1 MATLSIGLPIY
12 NGATHVRNCL
22 DSVLSQSF
30 QDFEIFISDNA
41 STDGTQ
47 QICEEYAHRDHRI
60 KYVRQTENIGAPGNF
75 RFVFEQTSSPLFK
88 WMAHDDWID
97 VDWLSKLVP
106 LALEKHAIV
115 FGHLQMATYDG
126 LEMAHQANCRK
137 MEYQGSP
144 LKRQINYAIEPAN
157 LGKANIIYGVFP
169 RDAIT
174 ERSFEIFSGY
184 GAPGDVMMLTDCL
197 HRFPILFAG
206 PTRLYKRA
214 APSPADATKEKRPS
228 LFERTMVRQFMTL
241 EPPSFRLA
249 FLACYP
255 VAIFRMK
262 FERKIRRFLSRF
274 SKKHTS

>member
-12 NGATHVRNCL
+12 NGAAHVRNCL
-22 DSVLSQSF
+22 DSVLNQTF

-47 QICEEYAHRDHRI
+47 QICEEFTRKDSRI

-97 VDWLSKLVP
+97 PDWLSKLVP
-106 LALEKHAIV
+106 LALEQRAIV

-126 LEMAHQANCRK
+126 VDMAHQANCRK
-137 MEYQGSP
+137 MEYKGHA
-144 LKRQINYAIEPAN
+144 LRRQITYAIEPAN

-174 ERSFEIFSGY
+174 ERSFEIFSGF

-197 HRFPILFAG
+197 RQFPILFAG
-206 PTRLYKRA
+206 PTRLYKRVA
-214 APSPADATKEKRPS
+214 QPRAPGAIKEKRPS
-228 LFERTMVRQFMTL
+228 VFERTMVSQFMTL
-241 EPPSFRLA
+241 EPPSFRIA

-255 VAIFRMK
+255 VAVARMK
-262 FERKIRRFLSRF
+262 FERKIRRILSRRF
-274 SKKHTS
+274 ES